1 MFKTFKTINMNKV
14 LNFLMVSVLLVSVI
28 AIGSCRKDFDNPPAD
43 ADLGIVANTTIKQL
57 KAMHVEGR
65 YEQITTDMIISGLVI
80 ANDKSGN
87 LYKEIYIQDATG
99 GIALQL
105 DAVSLFNQFPVGR
118 RVFLKLNGLW
128 MSDYGRMIQIGAID
142 RSIPNN
148 PQLTG
153 IPSTTVGKYLIGGSL
168 NNPVVPTKVNP
179 ADLTTNMTDPL
190 LGTLIQM
197 DDFEVVLGDTKLT
210 WADTSSAKNSRDLN
224 VIDCSGNRLII
235 RSSGYSNFA
244 GVKVPKGKGSV
255 TAVYTIFRTTKQL
268 LIRDTSDAPLHGVR
282 CNGTTLPEGD
292 APIISIADLRA
303 LHTGS
308 DVNIEYNRIKGIVI
322 SDSKNIGAGNIVL
335 QDGNSGI
342 DLFFG
347 TSAAGALAAF
357 KVGDS
362 LVVDISG
369 GSLEEY
375 NGMLEVVL
383 PSAAVPAVA
392 AGTAATGSGTSVVPV
407 TRTIAE
413 IATNMATIENTL
425 VKIVNATATGG
436 TFNGNKTLTDATGS
450 MTLRTLSTADFAN
463 DALPATCQN
472 WTGYISRFT
481 TVNQI
486 YIRSTADFT
495 AGTSCPAPPPAG
507 AGIALTT
514 SPVTLNFDAI
524 GTGLP
529 TGVSVRTGATA
540 TALGATA
547 TYTPSNAT
555 GIWNK
560 TAGGFKNF
568 ASATGLTSTTDSTTQ
583 ADATNRALG
592 LRQVSA
598 TDKEVA
604 FVFLLDNTTG
614 KNNFA
619 IEFLLQSLDPA
630 VTRTV
635 TWSVDYGLGET
646 PTSFTTVATTGTVTT
661 GPVFSSNTVTASF
674 GSALNNQSGKVWIRI
689 VALGASTGTGNRPST
704 AVDNFKITWN

>member
-1 MFKTFKTINMNKV
+1 MNKV

-28 AIGSCRKDFDNPPAD
+28 AIGSCRKDFENPPAD

-57 KAMHVEGR
+57 KTMHVEGR

-142 RSIPNN
+142 RSTPNN

-153 IPSTTVGKYLIGGSL
+153 IPSTNVGKYLIGGSL

-179 ADLTTNMTDPL
+179 ADLTTEMTDQY

-197 DDFEVVLGDTKLT
+197 DDFEVIKGDTKKT
-210 WADTSSAKNSRDLN
+210 WADTSSAKNSRDIN
-224 VIDCSGNRLII
+224 VKDCNDNALII

-244 GVKVPKGKGSV
+244 GVKVPRGKGSI
-255 TAVYTIFRTTKQL
+255 TAVYTIYRSTKQL
-268 LIRDTSDAPLHGVR
+268 IIRDTSDAPLHGVR
-282 CNGTTLPEGD
+282 CDGTVLPEGD

-308 DVNIEYNRIKGIVI
+308 DVNIDFNRIKGIVI

-347 TSAAGALAAF
+347 TTAGGALNAF

-369 GSLEEY
+369 GKLTEFS
-375 NGMLEVVL
+375 GMLEVVL
-383 PSAAVPAVA
+383 SSASVPGSA
-392 AGTAATGSGTSVVPV
+392 AGTAATGSGKSVVPV

-425 VKIVNATATGG
+425 VKIVNATATSG
-436 TFNGNKTLTDATGS
+436 TFNGNKTLTDVSGS
-450 MTLRTLSTADFAN
+450 MTLRTLSTASFAN
-463 DALPATCQN
+463 DPLPTTCQN
-472 WTGYISRFT
+472 WTGYISRFNA
-481 TVNQI
+481 VNQI

-495 AGTSCPAPPPAG
+495 AGTSCPVAPPP
-507 AGIALTT
+507 
-514 SPVTLNFDAI
+514 PPP
-524 GTGLP
+524 P
-529 TGVSVRTGATA
+529 TGT
-540 TALGATA
+540 
-547 TYTPSNAT
+547 
-555 GIWNK
+555 
-560 TAGGFKNF
+560 
-568 ASATGLTSTTDSTTQ
+568 
-583 ADATNRALG
+583 
-592 LRQVSA
+592 
-598 TDKEVA
+598 
-604 FVFLLDNTTG
+604 LLDE
-614 KNNFA
+614 NF
-619 IEFLLQSLDPA
+619 E
-630 VTRTV
+630 
-635 TWSVDYGLGET
+635 
-646 PTSFTTVATTGTVTT
+646 TVTT
-661 GPVFSSNTVTASF
+661 TGNTPVALTNWKNIGEIGNTQYLGKVFSSNKFAQISAFTNTVPNQQATVKSWLITPPINLNGTTTETLTFKTIDGFNNGATLKVYYSTNYSGSNTPSSSTWTQLTATISSGNTAGY
-674 GSALNNQSGKVWIRI
+674 GSAFIPSGNIDLSAI
-689 VALGASTGTGNRPST
+689 NGT
-704 AVDNFKITWN
+704 AVYFAFVYEGGYSPTQKTTTFQVDDVKIIGN